1 MSLDGAFLHLIKKE
15 ISPLIGARI
24 DKIHMPSRD
33 EIVISL
39 RAFGGTR
46 RLLISANPSSPR
58 ICLTE
63 NAPENPATPPMFC
76 MLLRKHLAS
85 SKLIDI
91 RQNGLERILFLDF
104 EAVTEIGDVVLLT
117 IVVEIMGRHSN
128 VILVGDGKIIDSV
141 KRITDDISSIRR
153 VLPNAEYQLPPRR
166 ERIVLIEGEIT
177 KDILKPA
184 LEPLME
190 KRLDKSLIEIVEG
203 ISPIIAREVANF
215 SSHDTTILVRDLTI
229 EMWDRLVFFLKKITN
244 ILIGV
249 TNPNFT
255 ILRDLNGKPKDFT
268 FINVEQYGIEMLST
282 SEERASAVLDKFFAE
297 GARKERLKQR
307 SNELQKM
314 LLNTYERILRK
325 LEIQKQELLNTQD
338 RDKYRVWGDI
348 VNANLYQIQKGQMI
362 LKAENFYTGELVEIP
377 LDKMLTPAKNAQKLY
392 HEYKKLDNAEKMLIE
407 QIKKG
412 ENELEYIDSVFDSV
426 TRASGDSVVNE
437 IRLELAEQGYLKS
450 VGKGKTKQKSLP
462 PMKFTSSDGYQ
473 ILVGRNNRQNDQLTL
488 KTAKPWDLW
497 LHTKDIAGS
506 HVIVKKLDEGEIPSR
521 TIEEA
526 AIVAATCSKAKDS
539 SQVPVDFVE
548 VRFVKK
554 PSGAKPGMV
563 IFTNN
568 KTLYVKPEQEI
579 FERLAQNDSQKARD

>member
-15 ISPLIGARI
+15 ISPLIGARV

-33 EIVISL
+33 EIVISM
-39 RAFGGTR
+39 RAFGGTK
-46 RLLISANPSSPR
+46 RLLLSANPNSPR

-63 NAPENPATPPMFC
+63 NAPENPPTPPMFC

-91 RQNGLERILFLDF
+91 RQIGLERILFLDF
-104 EAVTEIGDVVLLT
+104 EAVTEIGDTVLLT
-117 IVVEIMGRHSN
+117 IVIEIMGRHSN
-128 VILVGDGKIIDSV
+128 AILVGDGKILDSV
-141 KRITDDISSIRR
+141 KRISDDISSVRR
-153 VLPNAEYQLPPRR
+153 VLPTAQYQLPPRN
-166 ERIVLIEGEIT
+166 ERIILTENEIT
-177 KDILKPA
+177 KDVIKTA
-184 LEPLME
+184 LEPFNE
-190 KRLDKSLIEIVEG
+190 KRLDKSLIEILEG
-203 ISPIIAREVANF
+203 ISPIIAREGANY
-215 SSHDTTILVRDLTI
+215 SAHDTTILVRDLTD
-229 EMWDRLVFFLKKITN
+229 EMWDKLVFFLKKLSA
-244 ILIGV
+244 ILK
-249 TNPNFT
+249 NESDAHFT
-255 ILRDLNGKPKDFT
+255 IIKDLSGKPRDFA
-268 FINVEQYGIEMLST
+268 FINIEQYGLEMLSNR
-282 SEERASAVLDKFFAE
+282 EESACSVLEKFFAE

-307 SNELQKM
+307 SHELQKM
-314 LLNTYERILRK
+314 LLNTYERISRK
-325 LEIQKQELLNTQD
+325 LEIQRQELLNTQD
-338 RDKYRVWGDI
+338 RDKYRIWGDI
-348 VNANLYQIQKGQMI
+348 VNANLYQIQKGQTL
-362 LKAENFYTGELVEIP
+362 LKAEDFYTGEIVEIP
-377 LDKMLTPAKNAQKLY
+377 LDMMISPAKNAQRLY

-450 VGKGKTKQKSLP
+450 IGKGKAKQKPLP
-462 PMKFTSSDGYQ
+462 PLKYNSSDGYE

-506 HVIVKKLDEGEIPSR
+506 HVIVKKNSEDEIPKR

-526 AIVAATCSKAKDS
+526 AIIAACCSKAKDS

-548 VRFVKK
+548 VKFVKK

-568 KTLYVKPEQEI
+568 KTLYVKPEHEI
-579 FERLAQNDSQKARD
+579 LERLAKNDSPKARE